1 MNEDQTGKNEQQP
14 EPDQEP
20 EAVEQDER
28 DRRIAELE
36 DKYRRA
42 VADLANAHRRFRTQS
57 EQTGKMAIA
66 SFVKKLLPVIDNMS
80 HSLRAAET
88 SHDAAAL
95 IEGFKLLETQLL
107 QIFGENGI
115 KPIEAEGRP
124 FDPEVHHAVMPEPTD
139 KVPPG
144 TVTEET
150 GRGFI
155 MDDFVIRPAQVK
167 VAAPPT
173 DHENDK
179 QVNEEET

>member
-1 MNEDQTGKNEQQP
+1 MNRDQTDKNEQP
-14 EPDQEP
+14 PDADQEP

-42 VADLANAHRRFRTQS
+42 VADLANAHRRFRTER
-57 EQTGKMAIA
+57 EQTGRMAVS
-66 SFVKKLLPVIDNMS
+66 SFVRKLLPVIDNMS
-80 HSLRAAET
+80 HSLKAAAT

-95 IEGFKLLETQLL
+95 IDGFKLLETQLL
-107 QIFGENGI
+107 QIFGESGI
-115 KPIEAEGRP
+115 EPIEAAGRP

-144 TVTEET
+144 TVTEEI

-155 MDDFVIRPAQVK
+155 MDGFVIRPAQVK
-167 VAAPPT
+167 VAARPT
-173 DHENDK
+173 DHENDE
-179 QVNEEET
+179 QETEEDA